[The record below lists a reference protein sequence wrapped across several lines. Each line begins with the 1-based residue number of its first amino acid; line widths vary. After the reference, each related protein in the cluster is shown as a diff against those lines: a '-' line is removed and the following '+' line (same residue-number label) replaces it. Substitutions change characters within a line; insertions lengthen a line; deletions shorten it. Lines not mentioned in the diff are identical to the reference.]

1 MSLLA
6 VEIERSLRRRM
17 VWALVAIAAGGILAL
32 AIIAFVSSA
41 GLDPVVMQAKGER
54 HPAVLA
60 HWWDA
65 GGGDSPLAVAA
76 VFLLLGGLIGGA
88 GVVGG
93 EWRAGNVATLLTWEP
108 RRSRLLAARLGA
120 IAVCSFLIAAI
131 LQGVLLAAL
140 LPAVVAHGTTA
151 GADRALAISI
161 AAAILRIS
169 ALTAVSALLAGCLAS
184 VSRSTAIAIVG
195 AGSWL
200 AIGEGVVRA
209 RRPSWTGYLVGENL
223 SRTLTWNRLEGT
235 GNATGP
241 EQAALVLGIYLAL
254 AILAAWWVF
263 RRADAT
269 VA

>member
-1 MSLLA
+1 MSLLV

-17 VWALVAIAAGGILAL
+17 VWALVAIAVGGLLAL
-32 AIIAFVSSA
+32 AIIAFISSA
-41 GLDPVVMQAKGER
+41 GLDPGVLEARGER

-60 HWWDA
+60 HWWD
-65 GGGDSPLAVAA
+65 GKGGDSPLTIAA
-76 VFLLLGGLIGGA
+76 IFLLLGGLIGGA

-108 RRSRLLAARLGA
+108 RRGRVLAARLGA

-131 LQGVLLAAL
+131 LQVVLLAAL

-151 GADRALAISI
+151 GADRALALSVG
-161 AAAILRIS
+161 AAILRIS
-169 ALTAVSALLAGCLAS
+169 ALTAVAALLAGCLAS

-195 AGSWL
+195 IGSWL
-200 AIGEGVVRA
+200 TIGEGIVRA

-223 SRTLTWNRLEGT
+223 TRTLTWNHLEGT
-235 GNATGP
+235 GNASGP
-241 EQAALVLGIYLAL
+241 EQAALVLGSYLAL
-254 AILAAWWVF
+254 AVLAAWWVF